1 MPTSCLIWTGRLTN
15 CRALRKYFRAS
26 TTSTI
31 CRTNGFQPLQ
41 DLLKQLK
48 ALTRGRADHLS
59 NIFSHDRELRP
70 MINLELR
77 AWPHNYYCYILLLSL
92 THSRFASTLPWL
104 RLSRSTS
111 KHSDACSKPN
121 SAPTNFQRRCY
132 EERYQR
138 DDVDLRVTDFMVVT
152 TSPQYFIWF
161 FL

>member
-111 KHSDACSKPN
+111 KHSELKNRTQLLQTSKG
-121 SAPTNFQRRCY
+121 AAMK
-132 EERYQR
+132 R
-138 DDVDLRVTDFMVVT
+138 DINVT
-152 TSPQYFIWF
+152 TSIYVLRI
-161 FL
+161 L